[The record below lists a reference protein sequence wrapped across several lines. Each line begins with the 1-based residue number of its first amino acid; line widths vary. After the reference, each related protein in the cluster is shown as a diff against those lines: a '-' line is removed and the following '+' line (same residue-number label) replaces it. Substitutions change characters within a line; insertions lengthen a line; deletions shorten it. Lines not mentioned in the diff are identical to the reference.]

1 MSNKKLFAVFGVVLL
16 VVGAGLFTAGWFGKK
31 NSKIPDEDQEK
42 IDKMNA
48 MIRDSFAGEVLLSWS
63 KNISF

>member
-31 NSKIPDEDQEK
+31 SSKIPDEDQEK

-48 MIRDSFAGEVLLSWS
+48 MIRDSFAGEVLLSW
-63 KNISF
+63 N